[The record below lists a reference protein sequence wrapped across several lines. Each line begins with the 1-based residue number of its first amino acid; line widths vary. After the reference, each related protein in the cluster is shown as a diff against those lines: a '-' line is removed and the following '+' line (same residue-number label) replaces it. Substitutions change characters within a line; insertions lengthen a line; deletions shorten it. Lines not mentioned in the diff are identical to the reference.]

1 VTSSS
6 SFLSLQQKNASLFTS
21 DPLVEYNPTDNTI
34 DYVNATIDLL
44 RQYLK
49 LQAARQQ
56 QKVLLLPNS
65 LDYAA
70 SVTHYMSAHS
80 AAVQKRMG
88 LNDKEEQE
96 RRAFLTQLLKI
107 MNTQLRD
114 TILALSDI
122 LSGRTK
128 WNSNFEIFELSIRR
142 SPPSHQHTHTH
153 THTHTQNTHTRIHLD
168 SAVDVS
174 VILPYRYYEQ
184 LRVLFPAKPSSPGP
198 LSASPAR
205 KRASPTAIISDPQVR
220 TCPRGKLQ
228 QRREA
233 GGERDAVLM
242 IRWCG
247 YTPSGAL
254 DLADACGQR
263 QVFMRVRGDLLPP

>member
-1 VTSSS
+1 MEFDGYRGADDVEEEVRNVGEGTDLFTHYAIGLPILMRIFSYLDVHSLRRVVLVNRAWYGHNKDRLTES
-6 SFLSLQQKNASLFTS
+6 HDVERSLHVCDYLSYVVQSHIKELKLKDQAYIAAKKNKACPPATNDPSWFCQKNASLFTS

-49 LQAARQQ
+49 LQAVRQQ
-56 QKVLLLPNS
+56 QK
-65 LDYAA
+65 
-70 SVTHYMSAHS
+70 
-80 AAVQKRMG
+80 KRMG

-142 SPPSHQHTHTH
+142 
-153 THTHTQNTHTRIHLD
+153 
-168 SAVDVS
+168 
-174 VILPYRYYEQ
+174 YYEQ
-184 LRVLFPAKPSSPGP
+184 LR
-198 LSASPAR
+198 
-205 KRASPTAIISDPQVR
+205 VR

-228 QRREA
+228 QRRKA

-242 IRWCG
+242 IRWR
-247 YTPSGAL
+247 A
-254 DLADACGQR
+254 
-263 QVFMRVRGDLLPP
+263 